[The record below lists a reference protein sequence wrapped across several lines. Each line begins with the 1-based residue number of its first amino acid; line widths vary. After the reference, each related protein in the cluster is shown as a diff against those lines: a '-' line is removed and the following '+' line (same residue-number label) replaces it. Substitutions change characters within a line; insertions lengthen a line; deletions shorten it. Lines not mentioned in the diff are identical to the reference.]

1 MKENTQKAVELF
13 EKAIELEPSYARA
26 HAWRACTLSNL
37 ADWEE
42 SPDPKIFENAFESIK
57 LALELDSNE
66 PEVHR
71 IMGALKLWHERD
83 HEMARYHFEKARELC
98 PSDVFIIS
106 RYAIM
111 LIYFAEFDKA
121 LEELERAKRLD
132 PFSHD
137 LLFGP
142 EAICHYWL
150 DNSEE
155 ALQTFKK
162 VKVKKNFL
170 FYIALANKKSGN
182 NDKASENLKEA
193 YALTGMD
200 NDSFVG
206 SQPFKDQEFTSKL
219 KSELSNITV

>member
-1 MKENTQKAVELF
+1 MDSYDLVLQGLEYAKKGNVMKENTQKAVELF
-13 EKAIELEPSYARA
+13 EKAIELELSYARA

-42 SPDPKIFENAFESIK
+42 SPDPKIFENAFKSIQ

-121 LEELERAKRLD
+121 LEELERAKSLTLFPTIYFLVLKQFAITGWITFRGA
-132 PFSHD
+132 PNFQESKSKKEFS
-137 LLFGP
+137 
-142 EAICHYWL
+142 
-150 DNSEE
+150 
-155 ALQTFKK
+155 
-162 VKVKKNFL
+162 
-170 FYIALANKKSGN
+170 FYIALANKNPVIMTKH
-182 NDKASENLKEA
+182 LK
-193 YALTGMD
+193 
-200 NDSFVG
+200 
-206 SQPFKDQEFTSKL
+206 
-219 KSELSNITV
+219 I

>member
-106 RYAIM
+106 DM
-111 LIYFAEFDKA
+111 
-121 LEELERAKRLD
+121 
-132 PFSHD
+132 
-137 LLFGP
+137 
-142 EAICHYWL
+142 
-150 DNSEE
+150 
-155 ALQTFKK
+155 Q
-162 VKVKKNFL
+162 
-170 FYIALANKKSGN
+170 
-182 NDKASENLKEA
+182 
-193 YALTGMD
+193 
-200 NDSFVG
+200 
-206 SQPFKDQEFTSKL
+206 
-219 KSELSNITV
+219 